1 MRDNC
6 KFRKGLQ
13 ELNIELD
20 ERQFEQFEQYYDLL
34 IEWNNVMNLTAIT
47 EYDEVIIKH
56 FLDSLSIV
64 KLNNVSRE
72 TLEKKDHKNRF
83 IENKSE
89 DNHEADS
96 FKNESNKRTVIDFK
110 GKKLLD
116 LGTGA
121 GFPGIPLKIAFP
133 DLEIMLLDSLN
144 KRIHFLDE
152 VIAKLSL
159 KNIQAIHGRAE
170 ELGRKEEFREKYDYC
185 VSRAVAR
192 LVSLSEYCIPFVKKG
207 GYFIPYKSG
216 KAVEELEE
224 ANYAISQLGGKCEGQ
239 ISFELPESGAER
251 TLLLIKKCKETPNKF
266 PRAGGKPLN
275 KPLLVKN

>member
-13 ELNIELD
+13 ELNIELS
-20 ERQFEQFEQYYDLL
+20 ERQLEQFEQYYDLL

-47 EYDEVIIKH
+47 EYDEVITKH
-56 FLDSLSIV
+56 FLDSLSLV

-72 TLEKKDHKNRF
+72 TFGKKIDRKNF
-83 IENKSE
+83 ENKKISVGNE
-89 DNHEADS
+89 EGSYESSSDNKLRIAFE
-96 FKNESNKRTVIDFK
+96 

-133 DLEIMLLDSLN
+133 ELDIVLMDSLN
-144 KRIHFLDE
+144 KRINFLNE
-152 VIAKLSL
+152 VIEKLSL

-170 ELGRKEEFREKYDYC
+170 EAGRKEEFREKYDYC

-192 LVSLSEYCIPFVKKG
+192 LVSLSEYCIPFVKKEG
-207 GYFIPYKSG
+207 CFIPYKSG
-216 KAVEELEE
+216 KAAEELEE
-224 ANYAISQLGGKCEGQ
+224 AKYAISQLGAKYEGQ
-239 ISFELPESGAER
+239 ISFRLPESDVER
-251 TLLLIKKCKETPNKF
+251 TLLLIRKCKETPDKY

-275 KPLLVKN
+275 KPLLLKN